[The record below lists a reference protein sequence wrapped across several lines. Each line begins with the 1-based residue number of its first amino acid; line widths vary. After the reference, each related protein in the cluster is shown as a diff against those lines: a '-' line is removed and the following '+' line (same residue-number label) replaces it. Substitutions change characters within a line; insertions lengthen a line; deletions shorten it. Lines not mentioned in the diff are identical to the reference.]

1 MKRLLVLILA
11 FSLAGISAAQPAPGK
26 IGGPCGK
33 INSLTHVSGVTLVCG
48 LSGKKLVWKKSIPLS
63 KPVQGEA
70 QGVASEPLG
79 QAKTSPFSDFTQ
91 LTIRTKDIS
100 ALAFQSSIKSLRSAG
115 NDSAKIQVFTG
126 PNSQNLSPK
135 DFVAIHTVQKIFY
148 GSNLPE
154 SIDLIYYSAS
164 DSDWGK
170 QQMKEL
176 QPALEYQNSGGG
188 PKTSVAG
195 TALVDMSYGANGEKN
210 PYLLSGAIEG
220 HEFMHTVQQHQF
232 IGQPYKYSTLPRW
245 FVEGGGRFVENLI
258 FSGLTETNYLKTA
271 KNSELTGFNEKYF
284 VDFLEATTVPT
295 SGDAWGNSFNYSDAV
310 VYGVGAKVH
319 EILIALQGPN
329 TLISF
334 MGDVARN
341 GSFLKSFE
349 KFYGIS
355 WADAQP
361 IVAKFI
367 FDSTR

>member
-1 MKRLLVLILA
+1 MKRLLILILT
-11 FSLAGISAAQPAPGK
+11 FSLTGLSATQAAPGK
-26 IGGPCGK
+26 IGGPCSK
-33 INSLTHVSGVTLVCG
+33 INSLTHVSGVTLVCTS
-48 LSGKKLVWKKSIPLS
+48 SGKKLVWKKSIGVV
-63 KPVQGEA
+63 KPVQNEA
-70 QGVASEPLG
+70 KGVASGPTG
-79 QAKTSPFSDFTQ
+79 QTNISPFSDFSQ
-91 LTIRTKDIS
+91 LTPRTKDIS
-100 ALAFQSSIKSLRSAG
+100 ALAFQSSLKALRSAG

-154 SIDLIYYSAS
+154 SIDLIYYSAN

-170 QQMKEL
+170 QQMKVL

-195 TALVDMSYGANGEKN
+195 TALVDMSYGANGDKN

-232 IGQPYKYSTLPRW
+232 IGQPYKYWTLPRW
-245 FVEGGGRFVENLI
+245 IVEGGGRFVENLI
-258 FSGLTETNYLKTA
+258 ISGLTESNYLKTA
-271 KNSELTGFNEKYF
+271 KNSEFTGFNEKYF
-284 VDFLEATTVPT
+284 VDFLDATTVPT

-334 MGDVARN
+334 MDDVARN

>member
-1 MKRLLVLILA
+1 MKRLLTLIL
-11 FSLAGISAAQPAPGK
+11 GISLSGLSVAEAVPGK
-26 IGGPCGK
+26 MGAPCTK
-33 INSLTHVSGVTLVCG
+33 INSLTHVSGVTLICST
-48 LSGKKLVWKKSIPLS
+48 SGKKLLWKRSIS
-63 KPVQGEA
+63 VAKPTQNEVK
-70 QGVASEPLG
+70 GVASGPTG
-79 QAKTSPFSDFTQ
+79 QTNLSPFSDFSQ
-91 LTIRTKDIS
+91 LTPRTKDIS
-100 ALAFQSSIKSLRSAG
+100 ELAFQSSLKAEGSAG

-154 SIDLIYYSAS
+154 NIVLIFYSEN
-164 DSDWGK
+164 DSVWGR

-195 TALVDMSYGANGEKN
+195 TALVDVSYGGLGDKN
-210 PYLLSGAIEG
+210 PYVLSGALEG

-232 IGQPYKYSTLPRW
+232 IGQPYTWSMLPRW

-258 FSGLTETNYLKTA
+258 FSGLTESNYLKTA

-319 EILIALQGPN
+319 EILIALHGPN

-334 MGDVARN
+334 MADVARN
-341 GSFLKSFE
+341 GSFPKSFE

-355 WADAQP
+355 WAEAQP